1 MLGLIDT
8 LVRGARARS
17 EGRVRDAFA
26 IDIIEQ
32 KVRDA
37 DASVRAA
44 KDTLAGLMLRQ
55 RREARALADVKVRIA
70 DLEARA
76 VAALRS
82 ERTELADEAAGA
94 LAELEN
100 ERDARSETERRL
112 RDRIERMRLSVE
124 KAQRRLIALRQG
136 ASTARA
142 VDAERRAQLRLNRD
156 LEVRDDFAEAE
167 AMIARV
173 MDRDDPLEAAD
184 IRREIDRDLDGEGVA
199 DRLAEAG
206 FGEPRRRTAASVLDR
221 LREKAAATD

>member
-1 MLGLIDT
+1 MVGLIDT

-82 ERTELADEAAGA
+82 DRTELADEAAGA